1 MVGVDC
7 NFLSLILH
15 PEAKAPD
22 DPSTKQPI
30 ERLRERIESLLQQL
44 DEEEERIL
52 VPMPVLAEFLILAGN
67 DGPEYLERLG
77 QAKTFVLAPFD
88 EKAAIELAAME
99 LEDRARGDKRGGVK
113 APWQKIKVDRQVVAI
128 ARVYNAHTL
137 YVDDQDAKSLAR
149 RAGMR
154 VVSSWELYLP
164 PSDTPLF
171 DNVPDVADASPAET
185 EEPLLRLMPPASEG
199 SSEKL

>member
-15 PEAKAPD
+15 PGAKAPD

-30 ERLRERIESLLQQL
+30 ERLRERIDSLLHEL
-44 DEEEERIL
+44 DEEEERIM

-77 QAKTFVLAPFD
+77 QAKTFFLAPFD

-99 LEDRARGDKRGGVK
+99 LEDRAKGDKRGGAK

-128 ARVYNAHTL
+128 AKVNDVHTL

-149 RAGMR
+149 RVGMH
-154 VVSSWELYLP
+154 VVSSWELHLP

-171 DNVPDVADASPAET
+171 DNILEVENAKSSET
-185 EEPLLRLMPPASEG
+185 DKPVLRLMPPASEG